1 MALSKQVVNSAQLC
15 AALTCCAVTAFMMA
29 VSTFGMMPNKLYG
42 LVIAAATI
50 ALDGMHYLSWPMARW
65 KIQEG
70 RYGLASLLIFCGLCI
85 AGFSITA
92 TSNQMIQV
100 AVEDSVKHKAEIEV
114 RIPEL
119 EQKIASLSKLLAQT
133 TFTEREV
140 SNEAQIR
147 ADIVNTRKEATAY
160 RQAGRMRNAEATEG
174 VADSKEQSLQ
184 RDLQGVD
191 RWNTDERQR
200 VDARQADIR
209 GQIEQAQNEILVI
222 RSTAPRSDVLPI
234 DVLKWLLRGFAVAL
248 VVFPSV
254 ILSSL
259 ATTAMERRERS
270 FESDGCSPGTPSIDE
285 PVAQIELMPLP
296 RASQEVE
303 PVSPRPAAEQTHS
316 EVGQVE
322 EGDVLAGD
330 IPSDLTDLF
339 DALEALVDQ
348 AEPGESIAIGR
359 VAKELR
365 TSSKRLVRVYP
376 YAKQRGLID
385 QNPFGHWIKPLAA

>member
-29 VSTFGMMPNKLYG
+29 VSTYGMMPNKLYG

-119 EQKIASLSKLLAQT
+119 EQKTASLNKLLAQT
-133 TFTEREV
+133 TFIEREV

-147 ADIVNTRKEATAY
+147 ADIVNTRKEAMSY
-160 RQAGRMRNAEATEG
+160 RQSGRMRNAEATEA
-174 VADSKEQSLQ
+174 VADNKESNLQ

-200 VDARQADIR
+200 VETTQAEIR
-209 GQIEQAQNEILVI
+209 AQIEQAQNEILAI
-222 RSTAPRSDVLPI
+222 RSTTPRSDVLSI
-234 DVLKWLLRGFAVAL
+234 EVLKWLLRGFAVAL

-259 ATTAMERRERS
+259 ATTAMERREHS
-270 FESDGCSPGTPSIDE
+270 YEVDGSSPGAPSPDE
-285 PVAQIELMPLP
+285 PVAQIALMPLP
-296 RASQEVE
+296 CAPQEVE
-303 PVSPRPAAEQTHS
+303 QIFSQPAAEQPRT
-316 EVGQVE
+316 EVAQVA
-322 EGDVLAGD
+322 EGDVVAGE
-330 IPSDLTDLF
+330 IPSNLTNLF
-339 DALEALVDQ
+339 GALEALIER
-348 AEPGESIAIGR
+348 AEPGDAIPIGK

-365 TSSKRLVRVYP
+365 VSSKSLVLVYP
-376 YAKQRGLID
+376 YARQRGLID
-385 QNPFGHWIKPLAA
+385 QNQFGHWIKPLAA